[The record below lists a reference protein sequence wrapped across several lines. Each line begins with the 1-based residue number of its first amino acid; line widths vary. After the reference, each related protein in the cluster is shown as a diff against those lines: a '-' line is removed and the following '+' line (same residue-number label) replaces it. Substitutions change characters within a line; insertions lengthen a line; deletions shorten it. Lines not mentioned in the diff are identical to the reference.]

1 MSAVNDLRPRDVRP
15 AARRLPIGAEPR
27 PDGGTHFRVWAPRRR
42 RVEVVLESDG
52 DARAFVLEPERD
64 GHHSA
69 LVPAAAAGTRYR
81 FRLEG
86 GSRLLPDPAS
96 RFQPEGPHGPS
107 QVVDPTAFRWTDAA
121 WRGVPRHGQVIY
133 EMHVGTFTR
142 EGTWAAAARELPALA
157 DLGVTVLELLP
168 VADFPGRFGWGYD
181 GVNLFAPTRL
191 YGTPDD
197 MRAFVDRAHGLGL
210 GVILDVVYNHLG
222 PDGNYLR
229 EFADAYFS
237 PTRRTDWGDAI
248 AFDGPDAAPV
258 REFYLANVACWIAEM
273 HLDGLRLDATQEIH
287 DESEPHILTEIARR
301 ARDAAPGRAVFVVA
315 ENEPQRSH
323 LVRPPEDGGHGLD
336 ALWNDDFHHSAIV
349 ALTGRREAYY
359 SDYLG
364 TPQELV
370 SAAKRGFLYAGQW
383 YSWQKKRR
391 GTPTAGL
398 DPSRFVVYTQN
409 HDQVANSLRGA
420 RVHTLTSPGRH
431 RAMTALLLLL
441 PNTPMLFMGQ
451 EFDASSPFLY
461 FADHRGELAENVRT
475 GRAEF
480 LRQFPSIARAE
491 AHAPLADPCDPA
503 TFERCK
509 LDHAERERHAGAW
522 ALHRD
527 LLRLRRDDPVLARP
541 RAPDGAVLSHRA
553 FVLRFG
559 GDADDGRD
567 DRLLVVNLGED
578 APLPAVSEP
587 LLAPPPEARWRE
599 RWSSED
605 PRYGGA
611 GTAPLADDAPWRI
624 PAECALLLAPETP

>member
-1 MSAVNDLRPRDVRP
+1 MSALNDLRPRDVRP
-15 AARRLPIGAEPR
+15 VARRLPIGAEPQ
-27 PDGGTHFRVWAPRRR
+27 PDGGTHFRVWAPKRR
-42 RVEVVLESDG
+42 RVEVVLEPDG
-52 DARAFVLEPERD
+52 EGEGEAFALEAEGD
-64 GHHSA
+64 GYHSA
-69 LVPAAAAGTRYR
+69 LVPDAPAGARYR
-81 FRLEG
+81 FRLDG
-86 GSRLLPDPAS
+86 GTRLLPDPAS
-96 RFQPEGPHGPS
+96 RFQPDGPHGPS
-107 QVVDPTAFRWTDAA
+107 AVVDPAAFRWTDAA
-121 WRGVPRHGQVIY
+121 WRGVPRHGQVVY

-142 EGTWAAAARELPALA
+142 EGTWAAAARELPVLA

-197 MRAFVDRAHGLGL
+197 FRAFVNRAHELGL

-237 PTRRTDWGDAI
+237 ATRRTDWGDAI
-248 AFDGPDAAPV
+248 NFDGLDAAPV
-258 REFYLANVACWIAEM
+258 REYYLTNVAYWIGEL

-287 DESEPHILTEIARR
+287 DSSEPHILAEIGRR
-301 ARDAAPGRAVFVVA
+301 AREAAPGRAVFVVA
-315 ENEPQRSH
+315 ENEPQRSR
-323 LVRPPEDGGHGLD
+323 LVRPLEDGGHGLD
-336 ALWNDDFHHSAIV
+336 AVWNDDFHHSALV

-370 SAAKRGFLYAGQW
+370 SAAKHGFLYAGQW
-383 YSWQKKRR
+383 YAWQKKRR
-391 GTPTAGL
+391 GTATAGL
-398 DPSRFVVYTQN
+398 DRPRFVVYTQN
-409 HDQVANSLRGA
+409 HDQVANSVRGS
-420 RVHTLTSPGRH
+420 RVHELTSPGRH

-451 EFDASSPFLY
+451 EFASSSPFLY
-461 FADHRGELAENVRT
+461 FADHRGELAESVRE

-491 AHAPLADPCDPA
+491 AHGVLADPCDPA

-527 LLRLRRDDPVLARP
+527 LLRLRRSDPVLARP
-541 RAPDGAVLSHRA
+541 RWVDGAVLSHRA

-559 GDADDGRD
+559 GD
-567 DRLLVVNLGED
+567 
-578 APLPAVSEP
+578 
-587 LLAPPPEARWRE
+587 
-599 RWSSED
+599 
-605 PRYGGA
+605 GGA
-611 GTAPLADDAPWRI
+611 GG
-624 PAECALLLAPETP
+624 